1 MADVLHMFQREAGAA
16 VAPSR
21 FSRPVVFE
29 RPELNQILSLYTR
42 RVIDGDW
49 CDYAIN
55 LGDHEAVFTIY
66 GGKAGV
72 AAYRIVKRAR
82 GGDSRFR
89 VLASGGQIVRMAGSL
104 AEALSAIP
112 KRRKLKPV

>member
-1 MADVLHMFQREAGAA
+1 MADVLNIFQREAGGA

-29 RPELNQILSLYTR
+29 RPELNQILALYTR

-55 LGDHEAVFTIY
+55 LGEYEAVFTIY
-66 GGKAGV
+66 GAKAGV

-89 VLASGGQIVRMAGSL
+89 VLAPGGQIVRMAGSL

>member
-1 MADVLHMFQREAGAA
+1 MADVLRMFQREAGANG
-16 VAPSR
+16 PTSR
-21 FSRPVVFE
+21 FSRPVVFD
-29 RPELNQILSLYTR
+29 RQELNAILSIYTR

-55 LGDHEAVFTIY
+55 LGEHEAVFTIY

-72 AAYRIVKRAR
+72 AAYRIVKRAK

-89 VLASGGQIVRMAGSL
+89 VLAPGGQIVRMAGSL
-104 AEALSAIP
+104 AEALRAIP
-112 KRRKLKPV
+112 KRRSLKPV